1 MKQIDQQKE
10 KVSKSDAFLN
20 NKNNLSSGC
29 LKRILLLPNG
39 KKNLGLQENEAR

>member
-20 NKNNLSSGC
+20 TKNNLFSGF

-39 KKNLGLQENEAR
+39 KKNSGLQENEAS